1 MSVSFVVVGSSPEK
15 FKLVLRRFLKNRN
28 REPWFLWPKQKGIKE
43 GGIDSFKEPVPF
55 KESVPQKESIPEEEP
70 VPFKESVPQKESIPE
85 EEPIP

>member
-1 MSVSFVVVGSSPEK
+1 MLVYNWWTEK
-15 FKLVLRRFLKNRN
+15 MWRICGENTLVLRRFLKNRN

-70 VPFKESVPQKESIPE
+70 IP
-85 EEPIP
+85 